1 MTGGPRGP
9 FVGPYLSSR
18 NPPGENVSA
27 IDPAIGI
34 ALAVAGIA
42 LLAAELVHPGALLLI
57 PGSILLVAGF
67 LYLFL
72 PNVLLDSYI
81 GPVGII
87 VTAILAALIEI
98 PYYRW
103 VAPTHRPLST
113 TSGGLVGDEAVVVA
127 DIIPNTLRGKVRVRS
142 EIWSARSNQPIPVGT
157 RVRII
162 HGEGVSVSV
171 EPIETPKST

>member
-1 MTGGPRGP
+1 M
-9 FVGPYLSSR
+9 
-18 NPPGENVSA
+18 

-34 ALAVAGIA
+34 ALVIVGIC
-42 LLAAELVHPGALLLI
+42 LLAFELVHPGALLLI

-87 VTAILAALIEI
+87 VVAVVAALIEI

-113 TSGGLVGDEAVVVA
+113 TSGGLVGDEAIVIVPIV
-127 DIIPNTLRGKVRVRS
+127 PNTLKGKVRVRS
-142 EIWSARSNQPIPVGT
+142 EVWSARAAIPIPEGT
-157 RVRII
+157 RVRVI
-162 HGEGVSVSV
+162 HGEGVSVTV
-171 EPIETPKST
+171 EPLVPQKPA

>member
-1 MTGGPRGP
+1 M
-9 FVGPYLSSR
+9 
-18 NPPGENVSA
+18 SA

-34 ALAVAGIA
+34 ALIVAGIV
-42 LLAAELVHPGALLLI
+42 LLASELVHPGALLLI

-72 PNVLLDSYI
+72 PDVLLDSYV
-81 GPVGII
+81 GPIAII

-103 VAPTHRPLST
+103 VAPTHRPMST
-113 TSGGLVGDEAVVVA
+113 TSGGLVGDEAIVIA
-127 DIIPNTLRGKVRVRS
+127 PIIPNTIKGKVRVRS
-142 EIWSARSNQPIPVGT
+142 EVWSARSTVPIPVGT
-157 RVRII
+157 RVRIV

-171 EPIETPKST
+171 EPLEPPGPT

>member
-1 MTGGPRGP
+1 MT
-9 FVGPYLSSR
+9 V
-18 NPPGENVSA
+18 

-34 ALAVAGIA
+34 TLVIAGII
-42 LLAAELVHPGALLLI
+42 LLAFELIHPGALLII

-72 PNVLLDSYI
+72 PNYLLDSYI
-81 GPVGII
+81 GPVAII
-87 VTAILAALIEI
+87 VAAIVGAMVEI

-113 TSGGLVGDEAVVVA
+113 TSGGLVGDEAIVIAEVV
-127 DIIPNTLRGKVRVRS
+127 PNTLKGKVRVRS
-142 EIWSARSNQPIPVGT
+142 EVWSARSNVAIPVGA
-157 RVRII
+157 RVRIV

-171 EPIETPKST
+171 EPIEPPKSS